1 MNKKD
6 QEKTLD
12 PALVES
18 GRMSHAI
25 DRITRALQYGT
36 PEEFGLACEDLL
48 RAKRKYDQ
56 EIENRAMKS

>member
-1 MNKKD
+1 MN
-6 QEKTLD
+6 EKRQKPTLD

-25 DRITRALQYGT
+25 DRITQALQHGT
-36 PEEFGLACEDLL
+36 PEEFGRACEDLL
-48 RAKRKYDQ
+48 RAKRKYDR